1 MLEICHSDAIAND
14 VVIMVLECS
23 LEIHRDELNFNCIIC
38 GLHSIVEYRFFFKIV
53 FDLYCENTTASTLC
67 SVVKPHLSCVI
78 CGC

>member
-38 GLHSIVEYRFFFKIV
+38 GLHSIVEYRFFF
-53 FDLYCENTTASTLC
+53 
-67 SVVKPHLSCVI
+67 
-78 CGC
+78 